1 MGHRFDKKQPL
12 FHGFDKIDHF
22 LQKSHSLSEKSRF
35 LQQVVYL
42 VKTVKKWLFLIK
54 SVPKWSKSLSLS
66 VSKLA
71 FLPHKAETHM
81 TTFLQKSH
89 SLSEISRF
97 LQQVVYLVKT
107 VKKLFFL
114 IKYVPM
120 WSISLSLSISKLASL
135 SHKAA

>member
-35 LQQVVYL
+35 LQQLVYL

-54 SVPKWSKSLSLS
+54 SVPKWSISLSLS

-71 FLPHKAETHM
+71 FLPHKAETH
-81 TTFLQKSH
+81 TATFCKNRI
-89 SLSEISRF
+89 LSVRKVIF
-97 LQQVVYLVKT
+97 CNKWCIL
-107 VKKLFFL
+107 
-114 IKYVPM
+114 
-120 WSISLSLSISKLASL
+120 SKLSK
-135 SHKAA
+135 SG